1 MLHLMVA
8 RTSVTLSSAI
18 IQNRS
23 KELVNNSLAYTRYV
37 VCHNGLYRME
47 KGCKYVY
54 HEYVY
59 RPYV

>member
-1 MLHLMVA
+1 MVA

-37 VCHNGLYRME
+37 VCHNGLYRMG
-47 KGCKYVY
+47 KRLQIRIYY
-54 HEYVY
+54 EYVY
-59 RPYV
+59 T